1 MSPERPALLIG
12 VDAGGSH
19 TAVAIADGNLNI
31 FARAEGPGAAMRPE
45 GGSRSAA
52 VIAEL
57 VREAAGRAGVT
68 LPADRLVGGAAGAGR
83 GPERQQLVAAL
94 LACGLAGEVRA
105 LGDAEAAL
113 TAAFKDGPG
122 ILVSAGT
129 GSIAYARDAHG
140 EVHRSG
146 GYGWQMSDE
155 GGGYWLGR
163 PAPGAPGRAADAR
176 E

>member
-57 VREAAGRAGVT
+57 VREAAGRAGEVPPRGG
-68 LPADRLVGGAAGAGR
+68 LRGAGARGGGRLLGGARRARGGGRGSRRGGGGIAPAGGVARPSRLSGFRRLGAG
-83 GPERQQLVAAL
+83 G
-94 LACGLAGEVRA
+94 
-105 LGDAEAAL
+105 GDRH
-113 TAAFKDGPG
+113 TGPG
-122 ILVSAGT
+122 
-129 GSIAYARDAHG
+129 R
-140 EVHRSG
+140 R
-146 GYGWQMSDE
+146 
-155 GGGYWLGR
+155 R
-163 PAPGAPGRAADAR
+163 RAARAER
-176 E
+176 